1 MQSSTGQ
8 YSTQAGDPAQPVQ
21 HSVITASSFGF
32 FLRGVVM
39 PFERGSCFNSSGTIP
54 GAFAASDPVAI
65 ELNYISG
72 GGLCNPGKIIAFRGE
87 TAHDSPSL
95 WQNGNPR
102 CADYSR
108 SWGSATWLYVSKN
121 GFSRDPF
128 A

>member
-21 HSVITASSFGF
+21 HSVMTASSFGF

-65 ELNYISG
+65 GLNYIPS
-72 GGLCNPGKIIAFRGE
+72 GGLCNPLKIVGFRNE
-87 TAHDSPSL
+87 EAHNSRSL
-95 WQNGNPR
+95 WQNGKLR
-102 CADYSR
+102 
-108 SWGSATWLYVSKN
+108 
-121 GFSRDPF
+121 
-128 A
+128 